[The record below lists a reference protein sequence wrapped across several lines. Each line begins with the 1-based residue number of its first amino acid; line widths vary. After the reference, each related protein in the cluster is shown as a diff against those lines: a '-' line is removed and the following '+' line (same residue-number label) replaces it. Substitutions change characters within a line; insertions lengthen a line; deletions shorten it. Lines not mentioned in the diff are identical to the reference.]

1 MADYNI
7 RAIISATDKGFSSTI
22 DAAQASL
29 NKFGRNAAKSTQSV
43 SDKVNTLN
51 SSFKSMAAA
60 IGVMQAVSKAVEVVA
75 SSVGAAVKRVDTLS
89 NANRVFQNMGFSA
102 QETSKM
108 MDGLKASIQGL
119 PTALDDAVQGVQ
131 MIASATGDLG
141 KSQKVY
147 SALND
152 AIIGFGGSTADVKNA
167 VLQLSQAFA
176 NGKIDGMTWIS
187 MMNSQMG
194 PVLTALAKKFHMT
207 TGELQDALSSGQIS
221 VQQFQDALI
230 ELDTQGGGGLAS
242 LHKIALDATS
252 GIQTAMENT
261 KTAITRGL
269 ATIINAINSGL
280 QAANLPTIAQMISS
294 VGTAA
299 ENVLNKIAG
308 AIPSVISGLA
318 SLTGGLQPL
327 QPIIKG
333 VTLAF
338 AGLFGAILASG
349 QINSTITLFKNLGAG
364 IAALNNPITIAV
376 VAVGLI
382 VAAFVK
388 AYNSSATF
396 RNGINQ
402 VVQAL
407 SQVDFSGF
415 SAAVQGVISTI
426 SGALKPAIDGIGKS
440 LGSINWSSVATS
452 AQNVFQAVINV
463 VTVVVNFIRQIVQ
476 AVADVIQGFNS
487 VGGSA
492 AVLET
497 VKNVVEA
504 IFKAFQTVIGI
515 VGGVIS
521 SFVQFGN
528 QTNTFQILGQA
539 IGLVVKAI
547 AKISE
552 VLSPIA
558 PAIGY
563 VAAAFVGWIAAKGT
577 IAGISTALWGIVH
590 VAASVLTSVY
600 SFGAG
605 IVAAFAKVGPAVMKV
620 IGFVKQL
627 APAFSAIVRVAT
639 MMGSGVMRA
648 FSLVRNGIMIAMNAF
663 KAFTAIMMANPFV
676 AIIAGITLLVTALV
690 LFFTKTEMGRQMWQN
705 FVTFLTSL
713 WQGLVA
719 TAQAVWTAI
728 GTALTTIWTT
738 IVTTAQA
745 IWQGLVTFFTT
756 IWTAI
761 QTVAQTVWTM
771 IQTVIQTAIT
781 IISTII
787 TTVLTTIQAV
797 WTAIWTAIQT
807 VAQTIWTA
815 IQTVIQT
822 VITVISSIISA
833 TLSAIQ
839 AVWSA
844 IWNAIKAVATAV
856 WNGIKSAVTS
866 AINAVKSVITSVMNA
881 IKSVMT
887 SIWNAIKSVTSSVW
901 NGIKSV
907 VSSGINAAKSVVSSA
922 MHAMSSVISSV
933 WGTIRGVF
941 SAGVGFIRSVVHV
954 DLSGNGRAIMNSF
967 LNGLKAVWNSIK
979 SFVSGIAGW
988 IKSHK
993 GPISYD
999 RRLLIP
1005 AGKAMMIGFNAGLEK
1020 EFRTV
1025 QSNVAAIAGTVADV
1039 ANANLSAIDTSPLTN
1054 GLNDIRRLSSQTIG
1068 ASVTGQIQHDLTL
1081 TAQPAY
1087 INLSLGGSNWSAYV
1101 DDISREQGSVANLN
1115 SNYRF

>member
-22 DAAQASL
+22 NAAQASL
-29 NKFGRNAAKSTQSV
+29 NKFGRNAAKSTQSA

-261 KTAITRGL
+261 KTAVTRGL

-308 AIPSVISGLA
+308 AIPSVIGGLA

-415 SAAVQGVISTI
+415 TAAVQSVISTI
-426 SGALKPAIDGIGKS
+426 SGALKPAIDGIGTA
-440 LGSINWSSVATS
+440 LGNINWSTVAAM
-452 AQNVFQAVINV
+452 AQ
-463 VTVVVNFIRQIVQ
+463 
-476 AVADVIQGFNS
+476 S
-487 VGGSA
+487 
-492 AVLET
+492 
-497 VKNVVEA
+497 
-504 IFKAFQTVIGI
+504 AFQTVVNVITIVIGI
-515 VGGVIS
+515 VGQVIQAVANVAQGFMAVGGAAGVLNLVKGIIMGIWTALTVMVTVVGNAVQA
-521 SFVQFGN
+521 FLQFGN
-528 QTNTFQILGQA
+528 ATGLFHALGAA
-539 IGLVVKAI
+539 I
-547 AKISE
+547 
-552 VLSPIA
+552 
-558 PAIGY
+558 
-563 VAAAFVGWIAAKGT
+563 
-577 IAGISTALWGIVH
+577 
-590 VAASVLTSVY
+590 
-600 SFGAG
+600 G
-605 IVAAFAKVGPAVMKV
+605 IVAQVLGAMSPLIGAVAAGFTGLFATSGSIRAVSAAVMSIKSAISLVLGVVTGFGSKV
-620 IGFVKQL
+620 VAAFNIVKTAVMSIG
-627 APAFSAIVRVAT
+627 PAFSTVMRVAT

-690 LFFTKTEMGRQMWQN
+690 LFFTKTEMGRQIWQN

-713 WQGLVA
+713 WQSLVA
-719 TAQAVWTAI
+719 VAQAVWTAI

-807 VAQTIWTA
+807 VAST
-815 IQTVIQT
+815 
-822 VITVISSIISA
+822 
-833 TLSAIQ
+833 
-839 AVWSA
+839 
-844 IWNAIKAVATAV
+844 IWNAISSVVSSVINAIASVISSV
-856 WNGIKSAVTS
+856 MS
-866 AINAVKSVITSVMNA
+866 AISSTMS
-881 IKSVMT
+881 

-901 NGIKSV
+901 NAIKSV
-907 VSSGINAAKSVVSSA
+907 VTSVINAVRSVVT
-922 MHAMSSVISSV
+922 SVMN
-933 WGTIRGVF
+933 
-941 SAGVGFIRSVVHV
+941 AIRSVVT
-954 DLSGNGRAIMNSF
+954 S
-967 LNGLKAVWNSIK
+967 VWNAISSTISSAVNRVRSIVTSGFNAVK
-979 SFVSGIAGW
+979 SAVSNGMHAAVSAVRSAASGMISAGMDMMRGLVNGIQNGMKWVVNAARNVARAAVNAAKHALHIGSPSRTMRDKIGKW
-988 IKSHK
+988 
-993 GPISYD
+993 
-999 RRLLIP
+999 IP
-1005 AGKAMMIGFNAGLEK
+1005 AGVGVGIDRNLGWIEQATKGMQQAAMFN
-1020 EFRTV
+1020 V
-1025 QSNVAAIAGTVADV
+1025 PSP
-1039 ANANLSAIDTSPLTN
+1039 DTSPLTD
-1054 GLNDIRRLSSQTIG
+1054 GLNSIRSITAQNIG
-1068 ASVTGQIQHDLTL
+1068 TSVTGQIQHDLTL

-1101 DDISREQGSVANLN
+1101 DDISREQGAATDLS
-1115 SNYRF
+1115 SHYRF

>member
-22 DAAQASL
+22 NAAQASL
-29 NKFGRNAAKSTQSV
+29 NKFGRNAAKSTQSA

-308 AIPSVISGLA
+308 AIPGVIGRLA

-338 AGLFGAILASG
+338 GGLFGAILASG

-426 SGALKPAIDGIGKS
+426 SGALKPAIDGIGTA
-440 LGSINWSSVATS
+440 LGNINWSTVAS
-452 AQNVFQAVINV
+452 MAQ
-463 VTVVVNFIRQIVQ
+463 
-476 AVADVIQGFNS
+476 S
-487 VGGSA
+487 
-492 AVLET
+492 
-497 VKNVVEA
+497 
-504 IFKAFQTVIGI
+504 AFQTVVNVITIVIGI
-515 VGGVIS
+515 VGQVIQAVANVAQGFMAVGGAAGVLNLVKGIIMGIWTALTVMVTVVGNAVQA
-521 SFVQFGN
+521 FLQFGN
-528 QTNTFQILGQA
+528 ATGLFHALGAA
-539 IGLVVKAI
+539 I
-547 AKISE
+547 
-552 VLSPIA
+552 
-558 PAIGY
+558 
-563 VAAAFVGWIAAKGT
+563 
-577 IAGISTALWGIVH
+577 
-590 VAASVLTSVY
+590 
-600 SFGAG
+600 G
-605 IVAAFAKVGPAVMKV
+605 IVAQVLGVMSPLIGAVAAGFTGLFAASGSIRAVSAAVMSIKSAISLVLGVVTGFGSKV
-620 IGFVKQL
+620 VAAFNIVKTAVMSIG
-627 APAFSAIVRVAT
+627 PAFSTVLRVAT

-787 TTVLTTIQAV
+787 TTVLTTIQAI

-1101 DDISREQGSVANLN
+1101 DDISREQGAAADLS
-1115 SNYRF
+1115 SHYRF